1 MTKKSDIAVSVLLL
15 CSTIKNKTRVQNHKG
30 CIPGT
35 GTGTTELLGLAATG
49 ISDEEGTVV
58 LEEDLLELVLGG
70 LIDVLL
76 VVGNDGLG
84 KSLTDSIDL
93 GSVST
98 TLDADADV
106 DVGELVR
113 ANAEDGLVDLELQ
126 DIGLNELNGGTVEA
140 DETLT
145 GLAVSNGG
153 GGFLLVWGRKREWE
167 GLFG

>member
-1 MTKKSDIAVSVLLL
+1 LSFPPVHRHLTVRLLVS
-15 CSTIKNKTRVQNHKG
+15 
-30 CIPGT
+30 GT

-49 ISDEEGTVV
+49 ISDQEGTVV
-58 LEEDLLELVLGG
+58 GEEDLLELVLGG
-70 LIDVLL
+70 LIDKLL

-84 KSLTDSIDL
+84 ESLTDSVDL

-98 TLDADADV
+98 TLDTDTDV
-106 DVGELVR
+106 NVGELVR

-126 DIGLNELNGGTVEA
+126 DIGLDELDGGSVQA

-153 GGFLLVWGRKREWE
+153 GGFLLLTKSRGIK
-167 GLFG
+167 

>member
-1 MTKKSDIAVSVLLL
+1 MIAPNVPRVAHPLTVGLLVS
-15 CSTIKNKTRVQNHKG
+15 
-30 CIPGT
+30 GT

-49 ISDEEGTVV
+49 IGDEEGTVV

-84 KSLTDSIDL
+84 KSLTDSVDL

-113 ANAEDGLVDLELQ
+113 ADAEDGLVDLELQ
-126 DIGLNELNGGTVEA
+126 DIGLNELNGGSVKA
-140 DETLT
+140 DKTLA
-145 GLAVSNGG
+145 GLAVSNGS
-153 GGFLLVWGRKREWE
+153 GGFLAAVALNTLRVGGHDE
-167 GLFG
+167 